1 MRKLALGIALLGVT
15 RVGATGCLD
24 DAFGGRAAHN
34 DPTALKNYEA
44 FRVLDLKATK
54 SWDHFHARTGW
65 DRRGPA
71 SPPRLRVLVDNPQA
85 DVRIVGD
92 FNGWNKDGALKLR
105 HVAGTPYAEVEVPA
119 MKHGMEY
126 RLLVDGRETLDPAA
140 PLFTTPEYVKKVS
153 GRDSNYLNSVYWDY
167 DAPGRAR
174 ARVPG
179 VDLRDKPAIIAEA
192 ELFELARQ
200 WKGGPP
206 SKAETYT
213 FIAKSGLPEKMKD
226 MGYNAVEFLP
236 FNASVDGESWHLRY
250 QVYGPFAPE
259 SRYGTPDDMVEM
271 VDAFHKQGVAVI
283 MDGVVGH
290 FPYFGNEG
298 VREIGGVGLHTW
310 KKADGSPVYSAKV
323 TEWQTHR
330 YNFANP
336 YVRRFLSDS
345 LLTMMKRYNLDGI
358 RFDNLDGI
366 RFLPG
371 GTELLDDFAREVREY
386 RPDAQLLGEMFFGDD
401 RVLRSQALGG
411 MGMNTRTDSDFFD
424 FFKDNALSP
433 TNEIDMNRARLAL
446 RKPWEWKEVARTR
459 YVTNHDEA
467 ANGRGGATGR
477 YFATLTGGDARTA
490 GKTRAFSAL
499 AMTSGSSYLDLPQLR
514 LLQEGNFY
522 ANPAVEW
529 GRETATAAAQNT
541 SRFFADLAKYVQ
553 SNPAFAFKNLHP
565 DVENHIDPA
574 AKIVSMLRINK
585 DTGKKTYVVA
595 NLGDGTF
602 DNYRLGVEVKDDL
615 KVLLDADAKKY
626 GGSGKLD
633 GNGVNR
639 VLTTDATAVH
649 GKSRSVE
656 IPFVAPY
663 DVIVLEE

>member
-1 MRKLALGIALLGVT
+1 MRVFALGLALLGTPAWANDCFEGVL
-15 RVGATGCLD
+15 RGAPKKDGTDLS
-24 DAFGGRAAHN
+24 
-34 DPTALKNYEA
+34 NYEA
-44 FRVLDLKATK
+44 YRVLGLKPTR
-54 SWDHFHARTGW
+54 SWSHYHARTGW
-65 DRRGPA
+65 DRRGDNT
-71 SPPRLRVLVDNPQA
+71 PPRLRVLVDNPHA

-92 FNGWNKDGALKLR
+92 FNGWNRDQAPKLR
-105 HVAGTPYAEVEVPA
+105 PVAGTPYAEVEVPA

-126 RLLVDGRETLDPAA
+126 RLLVDGQERLDPAA

-167 DAPGRAR
+167 DAPERLR
-174 ARVPG
+174 PRVPG

-206 SKAETYT
+206 SKAETYQ
-213 FIAKSGLPEKMKD
+213 FIVKSGLPEKMKD

-250 QVYGPFAPE
+250 QVFGPFAPE
-259 SRYGTPDDMVEM
+259 SRYGTPDDMIEM
-271 VDAFHKQGVAVI
+271 VDAFHRQGVAVI

-290 FPYFGNEG
+290 FPFFGNEG
-298 VREIGGVGLHTW
+298 VREIGNVGLHTW
-310 KKADGSPVYSAKV
+310 KRADGAPLYSAKV

-336 YVRRFLSDS
+336 YVRRFLTDS
-345 LLTMMKRYNLDGI
+345 LLTMMKRFNLDGI

-366 RFLPG
+366 RFLTG
-371 GTELLDDFAREVREY
+371 GTELLDDFAREVRAY
-386 RPDAQLLGEMFFGDD
+386 RPDAYLLGEMFFGDD

-433 TNEIDMNRARLAL
+433 PQEIDMNRARHAL
-446 RKPWEWKEVARTR
+446 RKPWEWKEASRTR

-467 ANGRGGATGR
+467 ANGREGATGR

-529 GRETATAAAQNT
+529 ARETGSAAAQNT

-553 SNPAFAFKNLHP
+553 SNPAFALKNLHP
-565 DVENHIDPA
+565 DVENHVDHA
-574 AKIVSMLRINK
+574 TKIVSMLRI
-585 DTGKKTYVVA
+585 DHATGKKTYIVA
-595 NLGDGTF
+595 NLGDGSF
-602 DNYRLGVEVKDDL
+602 ENYRFGVEAKDQL
-615 KVLLDADAKKY
+615 KVVVDADAKKY
-626 GGSGKLD
+626 GGSGKLETSQSR
-633 GNGVNR
+633 GI
-639 VLTTDATAVH
+639 LTTNATAAH

-656 IPFVAPY
+656 IPYVAPY
-663 DVIVLEE
+663 DVIVLKE